1 MFPFVSE
8 PSNHNDNTST
18 PGVSDFMKFASSLL
32 AGNNE
37 TGSIFN
43 SPEFTQSME
52 SMTRALLNTLNNTS
66 NSNNSSNCGNANS
79 TSSTNLISKNTN
91 STCRTKNLILQLPVT
106 LEELYRGKQKKVT
119 VKRKRAYEQSDKSF
133 KIVEERKTLLVTI
146 ERGYR
151 DDHRIVFP
159 NEADEIPGFDTGDVV
174 IILKE
179 QQHNDFIRCCDDLM
193 ITRNISISEL
203 FYFDSVVTHLDG
215 SAIRIQ
221 NTVNDLLSEYGCIR
235 KIVGKGM
242 PVTNNSETFGDLF
255 IQFNIVPVLNNDV
268 ELPEKNKLYE
278 LFPPMNVLPEQNDDV
293 IYEMSKLNDDDF
305 FKLDQIEE
313 NNMNDNCSCDEE
325 EEDEEEEEEEDDEED
340 EEEEDDG
347 EEDEE
352 EEDDDDDGEED
363 DGEEDD
369 NNNNKKNKY
378 SNIIINN
385 NYIQQAE
392 EFQEAEVEEV
402 AVEEIEEVN

>member
-8 PSNHNDNTST
+8 SSNHNDNTST

-66 NSNNSSNCGNANS
+66 TSNNSSNCGSANG
-79 TSSTNLISKNTN
+79 TNLISKNTSN
-91 STCRTKNLILQLPVT
+91 TCRTKNLILQLPVT

-203 FYFDSVVTHLDG
+203 FYFDSIIKHLDG
-215 SAIRIQ
+215 SALRIQ
-221 NTVNDLLSEYGCIR
+221 NTVND
-235 KIVGKGM
+235 V
-242 PVTNNSETFGDLF
+242 
-255 IQFNIVPVLNNDV
+255 
-268 ELPEKNKLYE
+268 
-278 LFPPMNVLPEQNDDV
+278 
-293 IYEMSKLNDDDF
+293 
-305 FKLDQIEE
+305 
-313 NNMNDNCSCDEE
+313 
-325 EEDEEEEEEEDDEED
+325 
-340 EEEEDDG
+340 
-347 EEDEE
+347 
-352 EEDDDDDGEED
+352 
-363 DGEEDD
+363 
-369 NNNNKKNKY
+369 
-378 SNIIINN
+378 
-385 NYIQQAE
+385 
-392 EFQEAEVEEV
+392 
-402 AVEEIEEVN
+402 